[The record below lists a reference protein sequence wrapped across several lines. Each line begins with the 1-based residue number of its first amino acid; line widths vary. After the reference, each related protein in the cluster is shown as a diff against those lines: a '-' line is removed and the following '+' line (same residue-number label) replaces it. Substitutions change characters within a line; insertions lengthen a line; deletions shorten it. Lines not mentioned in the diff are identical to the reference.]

1 MVYSVNH
8 WFTVFVRVFFVNH
21 WFITWFF
28 PFELLKLRV
37 FFPHAHP
44 DPSGTI
50 LRSMWPGH
58 VQLELFL
65 HQLRSQG
72 GWEDDDGRTR
82 TRNWRVYDSN
92 FFFTP
97 KCIHSQDFHPILL
110 NEKIQLSCQ
119 VSHAATLVQ
128 VRLTAAS
135 MGPKGALSATGKDR
149 CLHHAAVCF
158 LMVSGALWLG
168 HTLRCCAPAPALL
181 RLYFLAKTYGG
192 CGIYVPGLSCYS
204 PGFALQARWALR
216 HPCLGSQWMEDWK
229 QIAMVFHSL
238 LER

>member
-158 LMVSGALWLG
+158 LTQFWWSQVSPVGPAWLDPS
-168 HTLRCCAPAPALL
+168 TLQVYKVSAAE
-181 RLYFLAKTYGG
+181 
-192 CGIYVPGLSCYS
+192 
-204 PGFALQARWALR
+204 ALR
-216 HPCLGSQWMEDWK
+216 TER
-229 QIAMVFHSL
+229 
-238 LER
+238 LEVAISVGKIVRTSMFSRTLEWWC